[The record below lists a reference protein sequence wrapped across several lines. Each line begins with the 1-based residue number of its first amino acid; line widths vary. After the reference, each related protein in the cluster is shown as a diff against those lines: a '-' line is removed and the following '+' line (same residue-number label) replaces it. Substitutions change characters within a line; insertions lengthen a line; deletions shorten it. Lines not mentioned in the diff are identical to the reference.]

1 MRRWALVG
9 GIVVL
14 VLGSAAGCGGA
25 GGIPSGSGQRY
36 AATFCERGELSGNA
50 ALVDLI
56 FTDPAG
62 WATAVGNGTPMVA
75 TDYKIGTWH
84 LTHLPAPRGHTS
96 YVYSLAGTGA
106 VPVDDLW
113 AVGAEYPG
121 GSTGHSLALVEHYDG
136 KAWSIVPT
144 PPLHVQAAV
153 LHAIAYGSRNSAW
166 AVGGYGNRQGGSFP
180 LHALVEHW
188 DGHKWSVMSS
198 PDPGVTQNGL
208 IDAIAESPDAFWTLA
223 ALDSGDVVVEHWDGR
238 SWHTYRL
245 KGFTSYTATMTL
257 TGSDDV
263 WVVGQGRHGEQ
274 YDLGSERVRY
284 MHWDGDTWSVIP
296 SPKVDGRAQIHAVV
310 PSSPLDVW
318 AVGDIESTDPSK
330 GIQPL
335 VEHWDGT
342 KWSVAP
348 SPTFKIP
355 PAEGEMDPISASAS
369 LFGVAIQSGGRPWA
383 VGQKPAGHGADQQPL
398 IEAACHP
405 A

>member
-1 MRRWALVG
+1 M
-9 GIVVL
+9 
-14 VLGSAAGCGGA
+14 
-25 GGIPSGSGQRY
+25 
-36 AATFCERGELSGNA
+36 
-50 ALVDLI
+50 
-56 FTDPAG
+56 
-62 WATAVGNGTPMVA
+62 
-75 TDYKIGTWH
+75 
-84 LTHLPAPRGHTS
+84 
-96 YVYSLAGTGA
+96 
-106 VPVDDLW
+106 
-113 AVGAEYPG
+113 
-121 GSTGHSLALVEHYDG
+121 
-136 KAWSIVPT
+136 PT

-180 LHALVEHW
+180 LRALVEHW
-188 DGHKWSVMSS
+188 DGHKWSVMPS

-223 ALDSGDVVVEHWDGR
+223 ALDSSDVVVEHWDGTA
-238 SWHTYRL
+238 WHTYRL

-263 WVVGQGRHGEQ
+263 WVVGEGRHGDQ

-284 MHWDGDTWSVIP
+284 MHWDGHTWSVIP
-296 SPKVDGRAQIHAVV
+296 APKVNGRAQIHAIV

-318 AVGDIESTDPSK
+318 AVGDIESTDTTK

-348 SPTFKIP
+348 SPTFTIP

-398 IEAACHP
+398 IEAAATRPSYAAILRGQPRPEAHQAHQGRAGQRNGP
-405 A
+405 RHDRYRRQRRQQGHAVQRQLATTEHEVDEPGRYPPNRPG